1 MENSRT
7 DVAVIGAGPAGL
19 VLTEVLARRGMSV
32 TIVEK
37 QDDPTLSRQGALLQP
52 VTLDLLHRLVAFE
65 HSAEQE
71 GAITTIEE
79 YGPQGK
85 IFSGPFADLADTP
98 ADHALNITQGMLRK
112 LLLDR
117 VRRHPSVAVRTG
129 AAVQQM
135 DSMRPGQC
143 SIVVREVSGAETPHR
158 IDSRWI
164 VAADGKLSETRRLA
178 GIKARIEGGDHQLSL
193 VPVPTP
199 EGYPRTIRVHRRPDG
214 MATTVPG
221 AAPGMTYVFTHLADR
236 DAAPQTVV
244 DWAMRTVSA
253 QDDILTRALRSH
265 ADPGKI
271 IRIPPQIVH
280 TPTWRQDGVILLG
293 DSSHGMYNVGGQG
306 LNTSLQDALLVGEA
320 IRSDDEAGGTER
332 LDSFVRVRRP
342 FIDEFQA
349 AQRKLGSGFWPAGGG
364 TSWFRDRFEELSLG
378 QAELRKRW
386 SEIVDE
392 LSVAGQGST

>member
-1 MENSRT
+1 MENSRA

-19 VLTEVLARRGMSV
+19 VLTEVLARRGISV

-37 QDDPTLSRQGALLQP
+37 QADPTLSRQGALLQP
-52 VTLDLLHRLVAFE
+52 VTLDLLHRLAAFE

-71 GAITTIEE
+71 GAITAIEE

-85 IFSGPFADLADTP
+85 IFSGFFADLTNTP
-98 ADHALNITQGMLRK
+98 VHHALNITQGMLRK
-112 LLLDR
+112 LLLDK
-117 VRRHPSVAVRTG
+117 VSRHPLVAVRTG
-129 AAVQQM
+129 AAVQRI

-143 SIVVREVSGAETPHR
+143 SIVIREGNGAERQRR

-199 EGYPRTIRVHRRPDG
+199 EGYPRTIRAHRRPDG

-236 DAAPQTVV
+236 DATPQTVV
-244 DWAMRTVSA
+244 DWAIRTVSG
-253 QDDILTRALRSH
+253 QDDILTMALRSH
-265 ADPGKI
+265 ANPNKI
-271 IRIPPQIVH
+271 ISIAPQIVH
-280 TPTWRQDGVILLG
+280 TPTWRQEGVILLG
-293 DSSHGMYNVGGQG
+293 DSSHGMYNIGGQG
-306 LNTSLQDALLVGEA
+306 LNTALQDALLVGEA
-320 IRSDDEAGGTER
+320 IRSDDAVGGTEH
-332 LDSFVRVRRP
+332 LDAFVRARRP

-349 AQRKLGSGFWPAGGG
+349 GQRKLGSGFWPVGGG

-378 QAELRKRW
+378 QSELRKRW

-392 LSVAGQGST
+392 LSVAGQGNI